1 MTSIETVCE
10 QTYPLCEVV
19 QAYTDTLFKIGF
31 SITGSAADSEDILQN
46 VFLKYYTKKPLFR
59 SWEHCKAWLIRVTIN
74 ESKNLLRFRVRR
86 QAADIDDLAE
96 ILPSRIEQG
105 IFMDILLLPDK
116 YKTVLYL
123 YYVEGYKTDEI
134 AQMLKISPA
143 AVRKRLEKGRKQ
155 LKLIYDEGAIL

>member
-1 MTSIETVCE
+1 M
-10 QTYPLCEVV
+10 
-19 QAYTDTLFKIGF
+19 
-31 SITGSAADSEDILQN
+31 
-46 VFLKYYTKKPLFR
+46 KYYTKKPLFR

-123 YYVEGYKTDEI
+123 YYAEGYKTDEI

>member
-1 MTSIETVCE
+1 M
-10 QTYPLCEVV
+10 
-19 QAYTDTLFKIGF
+19 
-31 SITGSAADSEDILQN
+31 
-46 VFLKYYTKKPLFR
+46 
-59 SWEHCKAWLIRVTIN
+59 TIN

-123 YYVEGYKTDEI
+123 YYAEGYKTDEI

>member
-1 MTSIETVCE
+1 MNDELFIEIYEKNKTSVFRI
-10 QTYPLCEVV
+10 
-19 QAYTDTLFKIGF
+19 AF
-31 SITGSAADSEDILQN
+31 SYLKDRELAEDVLQN

-123 YYVEGYKTDEI
+123 YYAEGYKTDEI